1 VVVMKIQKI
10 EVASVIGLARADIA
24 CGTGVTLVA
33 GPNMS
38 GKSSLRDAISMALLG
53 QPTRV
58 NKKKDLD
65 QLLHD
70 GAKKGRA
77 AVFADGE
84 LLGEMKLPKGEH
96 VAPEIN
102 AEFLALL
109 LDPALFASMAS
120 DARRTALFKITGCS
134 ASMKVIEP
142 MLAGYGVDMT
152 LFAEVQPMLRSGF
165 PAAEKY
171 AADKARDAKGAWRGV
186 TGENWGS
193 DKADGWSVEV
203 PAGEPVSEELLTKAR
218 TDLAEAARQIEEG
231 QKFLG
236 QLEEQQ
242 RQEAGREQKLAE
254 LREKAA
260 GLERAQ
266 AKLNATDADL
276 DIWEGKVTAAA
287 AGLSRARD
295 EEARLTCPCCD
306 AQLRME
312 AGKLVSDDVVRAE
325 MQTAAE
331 WQAELTKATEARDML
346 RRTQANDLAAVEACR
361 RAATDLAELEAT
373 PSFDA
378 EKLEKTNTA
387 LAHFRQERD
396 KHQAAVQAMTER
408 KALMDGAASTNA
420 KAAQFH
426 QEVTAWLA
434 IAEAMSPEGIPA
446 KLLEQALA
454 PINQSLAQLSG
465 MAKWPTVRITKEIEV
480 MSNERAYGLCSESE
494 KWRADTLLA
503 LAIAMLTGIKFTVLD
518 RFDVLELKARGQLL
532 NMLCD
537 LVRLGSMDSV
547 IMLGTMKEKPEGLP
561 AEVTAHWISNS
572 ILES

>member
-1 VVVMKIQKI
+1 MHIQKI
-10 EVASVIGLARADIA
+10 EVASVIGLARADIV
-24 CGTGVTLVA
+24 CGTGVTLVT

-38 GKSSLRDAISMALLG
+38 GKSSLKDAVSMALLG

-77 AVFADGE
+77 AVFANGE
-84 LLGEMKLPKGEH
+84 ILGEFKLPKGEH
-96 VAPEIN
+96 VAPDL
-102 AEFLALL
+102 ATDHLALL
-109 LDPALFASMAS
+109 LEPSLFAGMGS
-120 DARRTALFKITGCS
+120 DSRRTALFQITKCS
-134 ASMKVIEP
+134 ASMKTIEP
-142 MLAGYGVDMT
+142 MLAGYGVDMA

-193 DKADGWSVEV
+193 DKAEGWSVEV
-203 PAGEPVSEELLTKAR
+203 PAGAPVSDELLAKAR
-218 TDLAEAARQIEEG
+218 TDLAEASRQIEEG

-242 RQEAGREQKLAE
+242 RQEAGREEKLAE

-260 GLERAQ
+260 GLDRAQ

-276 DIWEGKVTAAA
+276 DIWEGNVTAAA

-306 AQLRME
+306 AQLRLE

-325 MQTAAE
+325 MQSASE
-331 WQAELTKATEARDML
+331 WQVELAKATEARDML
-346 RRTQANDLAAVEACR
+346 RRTQANDLAAVESCR
-361 RAATDLAELEAT
+361 RAAADLAALEAA
-373 PSFDA
+373 PAFDA

-396 KHQAAVQAMTER
+396 KHQAAVQSLTER
-408 KALMDGAASTNA
+408 KAQMEGAATTNA

-454 PINQSLAQLSG
+454 PINQSLGTLAG
-465 MAKWPTVRITKEIEV
+465 MAKWPLVRITKEIEV
-480 MSNERAYGLCSESE
+480 VSNERAYALCSESE

-503 LAIAMLTGIKFTVLD
+503 LAIAMLTDLKLVVLD

-532 NMLCD
+532 GMLCE
-537 LVRLGSMDSV
+537 LVKLGSMDSV

-561 AEVTAHWISNS
+561 PEVTAHWVQNNI
-572 ILES
+572 IEG

>member
-1 VVVMKIQKI
+1 MHIQKI
-10 EVASVIGLARADIA
+10 EVANVLGLARADIA
-24 CGTGVTLVA
+24 CGTGVTLIA

-53 QPTRV
+53 EPTRV
-58 NKKKDLD
+58 SKKKDLG

-77 AVFADGE
+77 AVFANGE
-84 LLGEMKLPKGEH
+84 VLGEMKLPKGEH
-96 VAPEIN
+96 VAPDL
-102 AEFLALL
+102 ATDHLALL
-109 LDPALFASMAS
+109 LEPSLFAGMSS
-120 DARRTALFKITGCS
+120 DSRRTALFQITKCS
-134 ASMKVIEP
+134 ASMKTIEP
-142 MLAGYGVDMT
+142 MLAGYGVDMA

-203 PAGEPVSEELLTKAR
+203 PAGEPVSDELLAKANA
-218 TDLAEAARQIEEG
+218 DLAEASRQIEEG

-242 RQEAGREQKLAE
+242 RQEAGREEKLAE

-260 GLERAQ
+260 GLDRAQ

-276 DIWEGKVTAAA
+276 DQWEQKVAEITNLLADAKAAA
-287 AGLSRARD
+287 AAC
-295 EEARLTCPCCD
+295 ECPSCG
-306 AQLRME
+306 ASLRME
-312 AGKLVSDDVVRAE
+312 SGKLVPAKGA
-325 MQTAAE
+325 QTSSTADL
-331 WQAELTKATEARDML
+331 QAELTKATEARDML

-361 RAATDLAELEAT
+361 QAAADLAAAEAE
-373 PSFDA
+373 PAFDQG
-378 EKLEKTNTA
+378 LHDRTITA
-387 LAHFRQERD
+387 LNELRQQRD
-396 KHQAAVQAMTER
+396 REQAAHAALAER
-408 KALMDGAASTNA
+408 KQLLDSAADTNA
-420 KAAQFH
+420 KATQFH

-454 PINQSLAQLSG
+454 PINQSLATLSG
-465 MAKWPTVRITKEIEV
+465 MAKWPLVRITKEIEV
-480 MSNERAYGLCSESE
+480 VSNERPYGLCSESE

-503 LAIAMLTGIKFTVLD
+503 LAIAMLTGLKLAVLD

-532 NMLCD
+532 GMLCE
-537 LVRLGSMDSV
+537 LVKLGSMDSV
-547 IMLGTMKEKPEGLP
+547 IMLGTMKEKPDGLP
-561 AEVTAHWISNS
+561 AEVTSHWISNN
-572 ILES
+572 ILE

>member
-1 VVVMKIQKI
+1 MHIQKI
-10 EVASVIGLARADIA
+10 EVSNVIGLARADIA

-38 GKSSLRDAISMALLG
+38 GKSSLKDAISMALLG

-77 AVFADGE
+77 AVFANGE
-84 LLGEMKLPKGEH
+84 ILGEFKLPKGEH
-96 VAPEIN
+96 VAPDL
-102 AEFLALL
+102 ATDHLALL
-109 LDPALFASMAS
+109 LEPSLFASMGS
-120 DARRTALFKITGCS
+120 DSRRTALFQITKCS
-134 ASMKVIEP
+134 ASMKTIEP
-142 MLAGYGVDMT
+142 MLAGYGVDMA

-193 DKADGWSVEV
+193 DKANGWSVEV
-203 PAGEPVSEELLTKAR
+203 PAGEPVSDELLAKANA
-218 TDLAEAARQIEEG
+218 DLAEASRQIEEG

-242 RQEAGREQKLAE
+242 RQEAGREEKLAE

-260 GLERAQ
+260 GVDRAQ

-276 DIWEGKVTAAA
+276 DIWEGKVASAA
-287 AGLSRARD
+287 AGMSRARD

-325 MQTAAE
+325 LQSAAE
-331 WQAELTKATEARDML
+331 WQADLAKATETRDML
-346 RRTQANDLAAVEACR
+346 RRTQANDRLAIEACR
-361 RAATDLAELEAT
+361 QAAADLVAAEAEPA
-373 PSFDA
+373 FDA

-387 LAHFRQERD
+387 LTHFRQERD
-396 KHQAAVQAMTER
+396 KHQAAVQSLTER
-408 KALMDGAASTNA
+408 KAQMDGAASTNA

-426 QEVTAWLA
+426 KEVTAWLA

-454 PINQSLAQLSG
+454 PINQSLATLAG
-465 MAKWPTVRITKEIEV
+465 MAKWPLVRITKDIEIT
-480 MSNERAYGLCSESE
+480 SNGRRYGLCSESE

-503 LAIAMLTGIKFTVLD
+503 LAIAQISGLKLAVLD

-532 NMLCD
+532 GMLCE
-537 LVRLGSMDSV
+537 LVKLKSIDSV
-547 IMLGTMKEKPEGLP
+547 IMLGTMKEMPTGLP
-561 AEVTAHWISNS
+561 AEVTGVWVNNS
-572 ILES
+572 IAETAP